1 MTDNRLE
8 TFERYCALFE
18 TLSPD
23 TLEEMESLVTP
34 GVHFRDAFHDVRG
47 WPLARAVLLDLFRR
61 CERPRFQI
69 LDRQLTD
76 GCALMRW
83 RFDARVPRL
92 GWFSI
97 EGMSRLQ
104 FDPSGRISEQ
114 LNFWDSSPFFLR
126 LPVVGRLLRRIRSR
140 LAAAP

>member
-1 MTDNRLE
+1 MDNRQE

-23 TLEEMESLVTP
+23 TLAEMESLVTP
-34 GVHFRDAFHDVRG
+34 SVHFRDALHDVRG
-47 WPLARAVLLDLFRR
+47 WPLARAVLLDLFQR
-61 CERPRFQI
+61 CEQPRFQI
-69 LDRQLTD
+69 LDRHLVD

-83 RFDARVPRL
+83 RFDARVARL

-104 FDPSGRISEQ
+104 FDSSGRISEQ

-126 LPVVGRLLRRIRSR
+126 LPVMGRLLRRIRSR
-140 LAAAP
+140 LAATR